1 MERRTKQIAE
11 NVKTLGN
18 LTKACE
24 RVAMGDGKRESNFSV
39 RKFTLVSMIP
49 QNRRRLRTISLHTYT
64 SESFP
69 MIKKPM
75 LAGKA
80 PADLAQLKF
89 PGLCTPKLDGIRC
102 LVIDGKAVS
111 RTFKPIPNDHIRTT
125 IESEFAGYRGEF
137 DGEILVRNRTFNEL
151 SGDIRR
157 SDGKPD
163 FYFAVF
169 DMVSPTDSLNV
180 VDQSM
185 ISERGLP
192 GGLSQPYSERMAA
205 LKTISLPDFCKKI
218 LPVEVK
224 DLAELQAFEE
234 KCIAEG
240 YEGAMW
246 RSAASPYKQGRSST
260 NEGYLLKIK
269 RFEDAEALIIAV
281 EEMMHNDNV
290 ATKDAFGRTE
300 RSTHKEN
307 MRPAGVMGKLVCELP
322 SKVTFEIGT
331 GFTAEERARYWK
343 KRGNLIGK
351 QVKFKHQPSGADE
364 KPRFPVF
371 LGFRD
376 DWDRLIIS

>member
-1 MERRTKQIAE
+1 
-11 NVKTLGN
+11 
-18 LTKACE
+18 
-24 RVAMGDGKRESNFSV
+24 
-39 RKFTLVSMIP
+39 
-49 QNRRRLRTISLHTYT
+49 
-64 SESFP
+64 
-69 MIKKPM
+69 M

-80 PADLAQLKF
+80 PSDLSQLKF
-89 PGLCTPKLDGIRC
+89 PLLATPKLDGIRC
-102 LVIDGKAVS
+102 LVINGKAVS
-111 RTFKPIPNDHIRTT
+111 RTFKPIPNDHIRNS
-125 IESEFAGYRGEF
+125 IESEFKAGKYRSEF
-137 DGEILVRNRTFNEL
+137 DGEILVRGRTFNEL
-151 SGDIRR
+151 SGDVRR

-169 DMVSPTDSLNV
+169 DKVAPTTDQNV
-180 VDQSM
+180 VDGTLTPS
-185 ISERGLP
+185 GT
-192 GGLSQPYSERMAA
+192 GGLSEPYKERMHR
-205 LKTISLPDFCKKI
+205 LGLLSLPTFCKKI

-234 KCIAEG
+234 GCIAEG
-240 YEGAMW
+240 YEGTMV
-246 RSAASPYKQGRSST
+246 RTPASPYKCGRSST

-281 EEMMHNDNV
+281 EEMMHNDNA

-322 SKVTFEIGT
+322 NKVTFEIGT

-376 DWDRLIIS
+376 DWDVS

>member
-1 MERRTKQIAE
+1 
-11 NVKTLGN
+11 
-18 LTKACE
+18 
-24 RVAMGDGKRESNFSV
+24 
-39 RKFTLVSMIP
+39 MI
-49 QNRRRLRTISLHTYT
+49 T
-64 SESFP
+64 
-69 MIKKPM
+69 KPM

-80 PADLAQLKF
+80 PADLSQLKF
-89 PGLCTPKLDGIRC
+89 PLLATPKLDGIRC
-102 LVIDGKAVS
+102 LVINGKAVS

-125 IESEFAGYRGEF
+125 IESSPLREFIT
-137 DGEILVRNRTFNEL
+137 DGEILVRSRTFNEL
-151 SGDIRR
+151 SGDVRR

-169 DMVSPTDSLNV
+169 DLVLASLSV
-180 VDQSM
+180 RYED
-185 ISERGLP
+185 
-192 GGLSQPYSERMAA
+192 RMAA
-205 LKTISLPDFCKKI
+205 LTTLVLPDFCKKI

-224 DLAELQAFEE
+224 DLAELQAFEA

-240 YEGAMW
+240 YEGAMV
-246 RSAASPYKQGRSST
+246 RTPGSPYKCGRSST

-269 RFEDAEALIIAV
+269 RFEDSEALIIAV

-290 ATKDAFGRTE
+290 AQKDAFGRTE

-322 SKVTFEIGT
+322 GKVTFEIGT
-331 GFTAEERARYWK
+331 GFTAEERERYWK

-376 DWDRLIIS
+376 DWDVS

>member
-1 MERRTKQIAE
+1 
-11 NVKTLGN
+11 
-18 LTKACE
+18 
-24 RVAMGDGKRESNFSV
+24 
-39 RKFTLVSMIP
+39 
-49 QNRRRLRTISLHTYT
+49 
-64 SESFP
+64 
-69 MIKKPM
+69 M

-80 PADLAQLKF
+80 PPDLSKLQF
-89 PGLCTPKLDGIRC
+89 PLLATPKLDGIRC
-102 LVIDGKAVS
+102 LVINGKAVS

-125 IESEFAGYRGEF
+125 IEEAFDGYRSEV

-151 SGDIRR
+151 SGDVRR

-169 DMVSPTDSLNV
+169 DHVSPTDSLNV
-180 VDQSM
+180 VDPSM
-185 ISERGLP
+185 VSERGLP
-192 GGLSQPYSERMAA
+192 GGLLQPYTERMAT
-205 LKTISLPDFCKKI
+205 LKLISLPGFCEKI
-218 LPVEVK
+218 LPIQVK
-224 DLAELQAFEE
+224 DLAELQTFEE
-234 KCIAEG
+234 KCIAGG
-240 YEGAMW
+240 YEGAMV
-246 RSAASPYKQGRSST
+246 RTPSSPYKCGRSST

-331 GFTAEERARYWK
+331 GFTSEERERYWK

-376 DWDRLIIS
+376 DWDVS